1 MVLLPTLPAPAHVL
15 KVKSEGEQ
23 RHCGTKR
30 SFTIIMRMATLEGLF
45 DKRYFLEAPS
55 CIALIKASAVEVACE
70 PSRQAR
76 LRIFFM
82 ATSGNFVNL
91 YQSLTNRQKTML
103 R

>member
-1 MVLLPTLPAPAHVL
+1 MQRSGKMVLLPTLPAPAHVL

-30 SFTIIMRMATLEGLF
+30 SFTIIMRMATLEELF

-76 LRIFFM
+76 LRIFSWQH
-82 ATSGNFVNL
+82 API
-91 YQSLTNRQKTML
+91 SLIYTKA
-103 R
+103 